1 MRRPSVCCVLLA
13 LAAALPP
20 FLALANA
27 YASVNSGP
35 SHDSGGYTPLFV
47 QAVGTNVD
55 ESVLVRAS
63 MQAVVANVDGS
74 VLVRA
79 LSCTDPAGNT
89 KSVLYSPDLTPAGL
103 AGTAAAVDWWEGCT
117 RRQGHPQT
125 TALPAHYSHGQRFL
139 LTGTLTGDTC
149 TSEERECKRARRG
162 SLLRSSS
169 QQGTQAVPGAAAAM
183 VVDTPPAGIGTQAVP
198 GAAAA
203 MVVDTPP
210 AGIGTQA
217 TAEAVPE
224 VEMTQHAR
232 SSSKN
237 NPAPC
242 SAFFGP
248 YWENPD
254 LVPLNSNI
262 GNGVYKE
269 LVYLTT
275 DHLSSEKIKAA
286 RAALGVR
293 LCAIVPAD
301 PASADTINQYNLG
314 RATVD
319 AAQGAPRFRTIA
331 TQPGAGLREDTLSLV
346 IVMTCGTR
354 LEPRTGW
361 G

>member
-27 YASVNSGP
+27 YASISSGP
-35 SHDSGGYTPLFV
+35 SHDSGGYTPLSM

-169 QQGTQAVPGAAAAM
+169 QQ
-183 VVDTPPAGIGTQAVP
+183 GTQAVP